1 MGRDHTEEECGD
13 KIMQNFVKYAK
24 NPKKS
29 LWISNKDE
37 TQICVGKRP
46 LHGLE
51 ENGDGAPVRAFCSDP
66 GHR

>member
-1 MGRDHTEEECGD
+1 MTVRDTYATGRDNTAEECGD
-13 KIMQNFVKYAK
+13 KIMQNFVKYA
-24 NPKKS
+24 KKS

-51 ENGDGAPVRAFCSDP
+51 EDGDRGTS
-66 GHR
+66 